1 MKTLTYITFLMA
13 IIALILGGIA
23 FTRTGGVDDLQSRLD
38 VVEKDL
44 IDLGDRVEG
53 ETQESLNELEIQE
66 IILEAKSKLQQSKVE
81 VEINFDYEAAVAAV
95 ENAQKDLARARE
107 TASESLQKQIDDLND
122 DLDVL
127 KQDLEVEAVDVLDSL
142 QAILEEWEV
151 RLSGS

>member
-1 MKTLTYITFLMA
+1 MKTLTYITFLLA
-13 IIALILGGIA
+13 VIALILGGIA
-23 FTRTGGVDDLQSRLD
+23 FARTGGVDDLQSRLD
-38 VVEKDL
+38 VVENDL
-44 IDLGDRVEG
+44 IDLGDRVDR
-53 ETQESLNELEIQE
+53 ETQESLNESEIQE
-66 IILEAKSKLQQSKVE
+66 IILDAKSKLQQSKIE

-95 ENAQKDLARARE
+95 ENAQNDLARARE